1 MPVPISQTAEAWLG
15 ATLCI
20 FFILALFVY
29 GEQVRRILRD
39 GCKVHAEAFDL
50 PELLMTMVFAGFFG
64 FIVLSSLQHREHEPE
79 VNIGKVLPNSL
90 IFIIFTVGI
99 AGFLRFR
106 GLSLKQLF
114 GFTRQPVFTGLAW
127 SFGLLLAALPL
138 ASAANAVTM
147 LVVHEKLEPQPL
159 VDLFSKVTR
168 NHDLSGMSIILASA
182 VLIQPVCEEF
192 LFRGFFYAVWK
203 RYLGP
208 LGAGFLT
215 CLLFAAFHTSVAAFA
230 GLFVLAVCLNIA
242 YERTGSL
249 LVPIGMHAL
258 FNLTSLLILIYQQ
271 TQPVAAP

>member
-1 MPVPISQTAEAWLG
+1 M
-15 ATLCI
+15 
-20 FFILALFVY
+20 
-29 GEQVRRILRD
+29 
-39 GCKVHAEAFDL
+39 
-50 PELLMTMVFAGFFG
+50 
-64 FIVLSSLQHREHEPE
+64 IVLSALQRREHEPE

-106 GLSLKQLF
+106 GLSLRQLF
-114 GFTRQPVFTGLAW
+114 GFTRLPMITGLGW
-127 SFGLLLAALPL
+127 SCGLLLAALPL
-138 ASAANAVTM
+138 ASAANALTM
-147 LVVHEKLEPQPL
+147 LFVHEKLEPQPL

-168 NHDLSGMSIILASA
+168 NHDVSGMSIILASA
-182 VLIQPVCEEF
+182 VLIQPACEEF

-215 CLLFAAFHTSVAAFA
+215 CLLFAAFHTSLAAFA

-271 TQPVAAP
+271 TQPAAAP